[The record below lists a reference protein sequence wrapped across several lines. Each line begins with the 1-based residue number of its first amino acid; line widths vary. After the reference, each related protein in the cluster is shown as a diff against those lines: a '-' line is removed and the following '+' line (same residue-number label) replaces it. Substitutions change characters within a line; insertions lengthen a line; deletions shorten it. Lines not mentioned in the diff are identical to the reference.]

1 MLISRLFLLTATNV
15 IYQLGPWLFDSDLC
29 LLSNGDIKTELDPL
43 LVKLLRYFIAHP
55 KQIISRQM
63 LVDNV
68 WQQSFVDDN
77 AINRAMSELRKQL
90 QHSELEAPLIKT
102 HYRKGYS
109 LQLQPKIIETQSTEV
124 NEKEKSTRT
133 NVRPNTLLVIGVLLL
148 VVGQLCWYFW
158 PKQDSDYVA
167 TADFKTELVTNDSGA
182 EMLPL
187 FSFDKAFMAYTRSYP
202 ETKERKVHIRRIADK
217 QEITLVHPTMMI
229 SALAWQN
236 QQHSLIVQAVD
247 LSLGKCEILLANIS
261 GFTAR
266 SDFTHL
272 SDCNYQTDGYVAL
285 DKQGR
290 YLYYT
295 SSNNELKTKALLKY
309 DTETKTSHALV
320 PARPDLFGPAMPKL
334 SKDGKWLAYL
344 IFEKNKRVQVFLH
357 SFETLESKRL
367 YQNKSA
373 TYSFALDW
381 VDTKTLR
388 FIDYDQIVT
397 IDINSSS
404 VIERLS
410 LPDFVFPYYISHRSK
425 TDLYYTT
432 GNTQHYGFKQ
442 VDDFGRGHD
451 AYSIY
456 ESKHNSYFIQYDNER
471 QQSYFISKRS
481 GIPQVWHGNKL
492 GVKQLTHF
500 EDKATVLSKLKLSP
514 NSNHLLFERNNRIEI
529 LNVESGKLRSVDF
542 LAKKE
547 LLSIIWGENSNT
559 LLYVEKGDDARV
571 KRYDFITEEQQTI
584 LSVNSLSLFNSNNG
598 VPYAATD
605 KGLVN
610 LDTKELVTLPD
621 NVIVDLNMRFN
632 SVDDYFY
639 ATDRIKTVYRFKAGD
654 KEADVSKLNF
664 NIHSMDITNKHQ
676 ILLGSRTMKDIDIE
690 RIWW

>member
-1 MLISRLFLLTATNV
+1 M

-29 LLSNGDIKTELDPL
+29 LLSNDDIKKELDPL

-63 LVDNV
+63 LVEHV
-68 WQQSFVDDN
+68 WQQTFVDDN

-90 QHSELEAPLIKT
+90 QHSELVEPLIKT

-109 LQLQPKIIETQSTEV
+109 LQLLPKTIETQSAGV
-124 NEKEKSTRT
+124 VEKDESQQKK
-133 NVRPNTLLVIGVLLL
+133 VRPNIWLTIGVLLM
-148 VVGQLCWYFW
+148 VVGQFSWYFW
-158 PKQDSDYVA
+158 PKQSSDYVS
-167 TADFKTELVTNDSGA
+167 TADFNPELVTNDKGA

-187 FSFDKAFMAYTRSYP
+187 FSFDKALMAYTRTYP
-202 ETKERKVHIRRIADK
+202 NTKERKVHIRRMADK
-217 QEITLVHPTMMI
+217 QEITLVHPTMKI

-247 LSLGKCEILLANIS
+247 VSLGKCEFLLANVS
-261 GFTAR
+261 GFTVR

-272 SDCNYQTDGYVAL
+272 LDCNYQTDGYAAL
-285 DKQGR
+285 DKLGR
-290 YLYYT
+290 YLFYT

-309 DTETKTSHALV
+309 DRETKAAHALV
-320 PARPDLFGPAMPKL
+320 PARPDFFGPAMPKL
-334 SKDGKWLAYL
+334 SQDGKWLAYL
-344 IFEKNKRVQVFLH
+344 IFEKGKRVQVFLH

-373 TYSFALDW
+373 NYSYALDW
-381 VDTKTLR
+381 VDSDTLR
-388 FIDYDQIVT
+388 FIDYDEIVT

-404 VIERLS
+404 IVERLS
-410 LPDFVFPYYISHRSK
+410 LPDFVLPYYISHRSK

-442 VDDFGRGHD
+442 VDDFSRGQD

-456 ESKHNSYFIQYDNER
+456 ESKQHSYFIQYDNER

-481 GIPQVWHGNKL
+481 GIAQVWRGNKL
-492 GVKQLTHF
+492 GVKQLTYF
-500 EDKATVLSKLKLSP
+500 EDKATALSKLKLSP
-514 NSNHLLFERNNRIEI
+514 NSNHLLLERNNSIEI
-529 LNVESGKLRSVDF
+529 LNVDSGKLRSIDF
-542 LAKKE
+542 LANKQ

-571 KRYDFITEEQQTI
+571 KRYDFITEEEQI
-584 LSVNSLSLFNSNNG
+584 LLSVNSLSLFNSNKG
-598 VPYAATD
+598 VAYAATD

-610 LDTKELVTLPD
+610 LVTKQIIVLPD
-621 NVIVDLNMRFN
+621 NIIVDLNMRFK

-639 ATDRIKTVYRFKAGD
+639 ATDRIKTVYRFKASD
-654 KEADVSKLNF
+654 KEADVSKLDF
-664 NIHSMDITNKHQ
+664 NIHSMDVTNEHQ
-676 ILLGSRTMKDIDIE
+676 ILLGSRIMKDINIE